1 MKKEFLKNGRVKAA
15 AVMTMLALGVGAAGT
30 MGYFT
35 AQEKVTNVFTVGDL
49 EIGLQEPEWSKEDGD
64 GVNMYPGYSV
74 YKNPTVKN
82 TADTSKGGT
91 DCYTRM
97 RVEILNGEG
106 APVTDAEALKLIKKT
121 IRFDATYNGTYDK
134 TGKATQLV
142 QGRIPGYF
150 LKEFEDIPMVN
161 PLFVLDGERST
172 DNVLIYNY
180 QGRDG
185 NGVMKAGEEA
195 ALFTNI
201 VIPAEWTQTELRRMG
216 EFQIVV
222 TAQAIQTSGFAKK
235 ADAFLALDGEIE
247 KVA

>member
-1 MKKEFLKNGRVKAA
+1 MRKEFLKNRKVKIA
-15 AVMTMLALGVGAAGT
+15 AVMTMLCLGTGAAGT

-49 EIGLQEPEWSKEDGD
+49 EIGLQEPEWDPEDGD
-64 GVNMYPGYSV
+64 GQDMCPGYSV

-82 TADTSKGGT
+82 IGDTNKGGN

-97 RVEILNGEG
+97 KVEILDAKG

-121 IRFDATYNGTYDK
+121 IRFDATYNGSYSQ

-150 LKEFEDIPMVN
+150 LKDFEDVPMVN
-161 PLFVLDGERST
+161 PLFSLDTERSS

-180 QGRDG
+180 QGTDG
-185 NGVMKAGEEA
+185 SGVMKAGEEA
-195 ALFTNI
+195 ALFTHI
-201 VIPAEWTQTELRRMG
+201 VIPADWTQTELRCMG

-222 TAQAIQTSGFAKK
+222 TAQAIQTSGFASKS
-235 ADAFLALDGEIE
+235 DAFLALDTEIV
-247 KVA
+247 KTA